1 MAGKLE
7 AEASSLSAKSQGDA
21 HHMPPRLVFLRDFVQ
36 ALRVEDASD
45 TYPFD
50 TPKDRAGAGD
60 ATWYLV
66 VALEATRPFAGALR
80 ISLTGVREVSVGRGS
95 ARAVTRDG
103 ARLRID
109 LDDRYQSKAHFRLSR
124 KSECWQLEDC
134 DSKNGT
140 RWRGSRAMRA
150 WLSDGD
156 VIEAGASFF
165 VIREARNEVSDREL
179 MPELGDNLGTLQAS
193 FGNDLD
199 LLRRLAP
206 TNLPIL
212 INGESGS
219 GKELA
224 ARAIHSSSDRRGPL
238 IAVNCGAMPAALA
251 EAELFGARR
260 GAFSGAVEDRLGLV
274 RAADKGTL
282 FLDEIADLPLPAQAS
297 LLRFLQEGEV
307 RALGAQHTAK
317 VDVRV
322 VAASHR
328 DLDDMVARETF
339 RHDLLARLRGHVLRL
354 PALRDR
360 REDLGIL
367 CAQLLQR
374 IGDSPSGGRT
384 LQRAAG
390 RALFAYN
397 WPGNV
402 RELEHALRFA
412 VARGQAEIG
421 PDDLPEALHASPN
434 AITDP
439 IAGGSANPDEPGSG
453 ERQPRAAS
461 LTPDDQRARIVS
473 LLEHH
478 GGNLSAVARAL
489 ETSRSQL
496 RRLMER
502 YQIEGRHR
510 TEP

>member
-1 MAGKLE
+1 
-7 AEASSLSAKSQGDA
+7 
-21 HHMPPRLVFLRDFVQ
+21 MPPRLVFLRDFVQ

-50 TPKDRAGAGD
+50 TPKDRAGAGQP
-60 ATWYLV
+60 TWYLV

-80 ISLTGVREVSVGRGS
+80 ISLQGIREVSVGRGS
-95 ARAVTRDG
+95 ARSVTRDG

-109 LDDRYQSKAHFRLSR
+109 LDDRYQSKAHFRLSC
-124 KSECWQLEDC
+124 KSDCWQLEDC

-156 VIEAGASFF
+156 VLEAGASFF
-165 VIREARNEVSDREL
+165 VIREARSEVSDREM
-179 MPELGDNLGTLQAS
+179 MPTAGDALGTLQAG

-212 INGESGS
+212 VSGESGS

-224 ARAIHSSSDRRGPL
+224 SRTIHDFSERRGPL

-260 GAFSGAVEDRLGLV
+260 GAFSGAIEDRPGLV

-339 RHDLLARLRGHVLRL
+339 RHDLLARLRGHVLKL
-354 PALRDR
+354 PSLRDR

-367 CAQLLQR
+367 CAQLLLR
-374 IGDSPSGGRT
+374 IGDAPNGDRT

-412 VARGQAEIG
+412 VARAGAELT
-421 PDDLPEALHASPN
+421 PEDLPEALLAAPN
-434 AITDP
+434 AITDAV
-439 IAGGSANPDEPGSG
+439 AGGSGNPDEPGSG
-453 ERQPRAAS
+453 ERPRAPGPS
-461 LTPDDQRARIVS
+461 TPEDRRARIVA
-473 LLEHH
+473 LLEQH

-502 YQIEGRHR
+502 YQIESPHR
-510 TEP
+510 SE